1 MPRELRLAV
10 VAAFALFVSM
20 FLPWYEKTGFVL
32 RKDGKPISDSL
43 SAFGAFSFVE
53 AAVLLV
59 AIGVIVL
66 AFFRGERRAFHLPGG
81 DGVVIMAA
89 GGWVGLLLVYR
100 LFDKPDASGNGLVG
114 VTVGIQWGIFFA
126 LAAAAF
132 LIYTGYRLHAA
143 HRPEPPLP
151 GEVRTERPPQRVQQT
166 RATEPLIRDQRRATA
181 ATAAGRKSF
190 PQGPP
195 PEDVRAAADREAA
208 GRGAGERAA
217 SERPPSGPLPQFE
230 RPAPDAPPEF
240 PHGAAAPPQ
249 FPDTAELGRQAADDA
264 PAEPEPERSA
274 PDDDAAEETVAM
286 PGRRRPRDVPEP
298 DDPPKPPDTLF

>member
-1 MPRELRLAV
+1 MSRELRLAV
-10 VAAFALFVSM
+10 VAAFALFLSM

-32 RKDGKPISDSL
+32 RKGGQPISDSL

-59 AIGVIVL
+59 AVGVIVL
-66 AFFRGERRAFHLPGG
+66 AFFRGERKAFHLPGG
-81 DGVVIMAA
+81 DGVVIMGA

-132 LIYTGYRLHAA
+132 LVYTGYRLHAA

-151 GEVRTERPPQRVQQT
+151 GEVDTSSRPAPVRPARRET
-166 RATEPLIRDQRRATA
+166 RATEPLVRDQRRATA
-181 ATAAGRKSF
+181 ATAAGRKRF
-190 PQGPP
+190 PEGPP
-195 PEDVRAAADREAA
+195 PADVREAADREAA

-217 SERPPSGPLPQFE
+217 SERPPSGSLPAFE
-230 RPAPDAPPEF
+230 HPSPDAPPEF
-240 PHGAAAPPQ
+240 PHGAAGPPEFPGTDELRRPAPPPHDQ
-249 FPDTAELGRQAADDA
+249 DAGPDDA
-264 PAEPEPERSA
+264 E
-274 PDDDAAEETVAM
+274 DETVAM
-286 PGRRRPRDVPEP
+286 PGRRRHGDD
-298 DDPPKPPDTLF
+298 DDPPKSPETLF

>member
-1 MPRELRLAV
+1 MARVTRAWRGMSRELRLAV
-10 VAAFALFVSM
+10 VAAFALFLSM
-20 FLPWYEKTGFVL
+20 FLPWYDKTGFVL
-32 RKDGKPISDSL
+32 RRNGRPESDSL

-66 AFFRGERRAFHLPGG
+66 ALARGERKAFHLPGG
-81 DGVVIMAA
+81 DGAVIMGA

-100 LFDKPDASGNGLVG
+100 LFDKPDANGNGLVG

-132 LIYTGYRLHAA
+132 LVYTGYRIYHA

-151 GEVRTERPPQRVQQT
+151 GEVRTERVERPPT
-166 RATEPLIRDQRRATA
+166 RATEPLIRDQRRASTP
-181 ATAAGRKSF
+181 AGRRVTD
-190 PQGPP
+190 GPP
-195 PEDVRAAADREAA
+195 PPEVRAAADREAA

-217 SERPPSGPLPQFE
+217 SERRPSGPLPTFE
-230 RPAPDAPPEF
+230 HPAPDAPPEF
-240 PHGAAAPPQ
+240 PE
-249 FPDTAELGRQAADDA
+249 TADLSR
-264 PAEPEPERSA
+264 PAEEER
-274 PDDDAAEETVAM
+274 DEEEEVDGTVAM
-286 PGRRRPRDVPEP
+286 PGRRSPRP